1 MLTDSKNSFTVGFCS
16 KITARPFIITRCTFS
31 ILLHYLAKL
40 VLRTRSTFRLSK
52 FGKTIWY
59 SSILGW
65 RLTAH
70 AAVTCYWLSRC
81 CQSRLRSPASSLSS
95 SKTVLL
101 YTQLALWNGRH
112 LPLCHQTCG
121 SQQSITV
128 QMTAEFGEKC
138 SSSCTGRSSWH
149 WWTDAVYATSGAL
162 LGANPD
168 QWCNKWVVQMSLCM
182 CSCQRR
188 TFKHFI
194 WLKSTHMVTFSFLSL
209 WAVKVNQCYCVNVRF
224 LLFLSFVF
232 YKVV

>member
-81 CQSRLRSPASSLSS
+81 CQSHLRSPASSLSS

-101 YTQLALWNGRH
+101 HTQLALWNGRH

-162 LGANPD
+162 LGANRD
-168 QWCNKWVVQMSLCM
+168 QWCNKWVAQMSLCKGGHL
-182 CSCQRR
+182 SILFDSRAH
-188 TFKHFI
+188 TW
-194 WLKSTHMVTFSFLSL
+194 WLLVSWVCE
-209 WAVKVNQCYCVNVRF
+209 Q
-224 LLFLSFVF
+224 
-232 YKVV
+232 